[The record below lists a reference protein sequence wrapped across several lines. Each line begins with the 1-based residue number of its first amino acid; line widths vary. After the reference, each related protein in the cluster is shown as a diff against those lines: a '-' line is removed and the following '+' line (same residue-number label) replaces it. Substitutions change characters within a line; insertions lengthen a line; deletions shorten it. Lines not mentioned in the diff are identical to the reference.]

1 MCHRLGQCNVPLLV
15 HLLTKC
21 KLLQK
26 IGENRNARLLP
37 LSVGSIAQLH
47 DCDREYS
54 RLSICVPPTSV
65 PPPPPPTPLHCQTP
79 QSRPISLGSLPPSH
93 TPPPSSTELWGRC
106 HWAFPP
112 TTASFV
118 SSSSPHP
125 SISPCTPRCSAP
137 GPQGRPAGC
146 SPFPHSAQF
155 WTFWTLPPFQ
165 LCSLGGLGA
174 TIVRRGSVRQGVT
187 SHQRT
192 TRGTLTTSS
201 QKPKKTLALFQVC
214 LDHLPNLL
222 PLCISLPCPCLS
234 HSWNSQQLAV
244 AGKDK
249 LGCLQCGESPPPR
262 CGQHTSGQRH
272 SHWSPITSGF
282 LLGNHLDHT
291 GQLVKY
297 QLFCDCL
304 AST

>member
-1 MCHRLGQCNVPLLV
+1 MGQCTVPLLV
-15 HLLTKC
+15 HLLTTDC
-21 KLLQK
+21 KLLLQK

-54 RLSICVPPTSV
+54 RLSICVPPTSA
-65 PPPPPPTPLHCQTP
+65 PPNFTVKLPNQDP
-79 QSRPISLGSLPPSH
+79 SLGSLPSSH

-106 HWAFPP
+106 HWGLPP

-118 SSSSPHP
+118 SSSPPHP
-125 SISPCTPRCSAP
+125 PISPCTPRCSAP

-187 SHQRT
+187 SQQRT
-192 TRGTLTTSS
+192 TRGALTTST
-201 QKPKKTLALFQVC
+201 QKPKKPCSSVPGVPRPLAKPFASLYI
-214 LDHLPNLL
+214 PPL
-222 PLCISLPCPCLS
+222 PLPSLTPGILS
-234 HSWNSQQLAV
+234 SWLWLARINWAV
-244 AGKDK
+244 YSVEKALPPLRPTHHLDDDIL
-249 LGCLQCGESPPPR
+249 LGLQF
-262 CGQHTSGQRH
+262 TSG
-272 SHWSPITSGF
+272 S
-282 LLGNHLDHT
+282 LLGNLNH
-291 GQLVKY
+291 VE
-297 QLFCDCL
+297 
-304 AST
+304 